1 MRFEHAKIFLKQ
13 MYSTFVQSYLP
24 HWLKC
29 IGSLNDATQD
39 AAFHETIFSAG
50 TETLFNLEVLRQSQ
64 DLKVENT
71 IFNAFDNLGKSYKR
85 LILEALPKLFSQY
98 IQSISRYRN
107 ALFGQGSHQQAG
119 TALNQLRAAGMCF
132 FTFCQAYLDETD
144 DHERA
149 WTTRAALLD
158 IVEQENLFDKTPD
171 VDCVFSRNVE
181 ASIAIL
187 ASEQRR
193 RPNSVS
199 PQRFHTDMEMQRIR
213 QA

>member
-1 MRFEHAKIFLKQ
+1 

-29 IGSLNDATQD
+29 IGSLNNATQA
-39 AAFHETIFSAG
+39 AAFHEVIFSAG

-71 IFNAFDNLGKSYKR
+71 IFDAFDNLGKSYKR

-98 IQSISRYRN
+98 IQSISKYRN
-107 ALFGQGSHQQAG
+107 ALFGQGSQQQAG
-119 TALNQLRAAGMCF
+119 TALNQLHAAGMCF
-132 FTFCQAYLDETD
+132 FTSCQVYLDETD

-158 IVEQENLFDKTPD
+158 IVEEENLFDRTLD
-171 VDCVFSRNVE
+171 VDCVFNRNVE

-199 PQRFHTDMEMQRIR
+199 PQRFHTEIEIQSIR
-213 QA
+213 QV

>member
-1 MRFEHAKIFLKQ
+1 

-29 IGSLNDATQD
+29 IGSLNNVTQD
-39 AAFHETIFSAG
+39 AAFYEIIFSAG

-64 DLKVENT
+64 DSKVENT
-71 IFNAFDNLGKSYKR
+71 IFDAFENLGKSYQH

-107 ALFGQGSHQQAG
+107 ALFGQGSHQQDG
-119 TALNQLRAAGMCF
+119 TALNQLHAAGMRF
-132 FTFCQAYLDETD
+132 FTSCQTYLDETD

-158 IVEQENLFDKTPD
+158 IVEEENLFDRILD
-171 VDCVFSRNVE
+171 VDCVFNRNVE

-187 ASEQRR
+187 ASGQRR

-199 PQRFHTDMEMQRIR
+199 PHRYHTDLEMQRIR